1 MNKPTRAPR
10 VVISGA
16 GVGGLCLAQGLRA
29 HGIDVAVYEA
39 DRTADSRLQGYR
51 LRIDEFGRAALAACL
66 PERLY
71 ALLEATS
78 NRLYMPRGV
87 TYDEQLNE
95 LGAHRPAGTPL
106 DPARASMVVNR
117 RTLRQV
123 LLTGL
128 REVVHFGRTVVGYEA
143 AGDTVHVR
151 FADGASEAAEVFVI
165 ADGIN
170 SLARQQRLPHAQVLD
185 TGLRGVYGH
194 MALDAEALSW
204 IPPELLGGSRPVL
217 GPDRRTLAL
226 GVFRPRTPIPEAV
239 RRHAPE
245 AELDPVGDYLKWTLV
260 APAEGYPVPEDEL
273 FAAGPLQLHALAT
286 EMTEGWHPVLR
297 RMVAR
302 AHRESTFALSIRA
315 VPLPERWEPSRITLL
330 GDCIHATTPVGGV
343 GANTALRDAALLS
356 SHLATA
362 AERGT
367 HPVAAIAAYEDAMR
381 GYAHQAV
388 QGSLRG
394 AETVFRARRLAGV

>member
-1 MNKPTRAPR
+1 MKKLTRPLH

-29 HGIDVAVYEA
+29 RGVEVSVYET
-39 DRTADSRLQGYR
+39 DPTPDSRLQGYR
-51 LRIDEFGRAALAACL
+51 LRIDEFGRKALAACL

-71 ALLEATS
+71 ALVEATS

-87 TYDEQLNE
+87 SYDEQLGE
-95 LGAHRPAGTPL
+95 LAAHRPMGTPL

-117 RTLRQV
+117 RTLRQI

-128 REVVHFGRTVVGYEA
+128 RDTVRFGRTVAGYETA
-143 AGDTVHVR
+143 GDQVTVRFSDGDTVT
-151 FADGASEAAEVFVI
+151 ADVFVI
-165 ADGIN
+165 ADGVN
-170 SLARQQRLPHAQVLD
+170 SLARQQRLPEAEVLC
-185 TGLRGVYGH
+185 TGLRGIYGH

-217 GPDRRTLAL
+217 GPHRRTLAL
-226 GVFRPRTPIPEAV
+226 GVFQPRTPIPEAV
-239 RRHAPE
+239 RRYAPE
-245 AELDPVGDYLKWTLV
+245 AELDPVPDYLKWTLV
-260 APAEGYPVPEDEL
+260 APADGYPVPEREL
-273 FAAGPLQLHALAT
+273 FTADPLRLHALAV
-286 EMTEGWHPVLR
+286 EMTDGWHPVLR
-297 RMVAR
+297 RMVAQ

-315 VPLPERWEPSRITLL
+315 VPLPGRWEPSRITLL

-356 SHLATA
+356 SRLGDA
-362 AERGT
+362 AERRLD
-367 HPVAAIAAYEDAMR
+367 PVAAVAAYEDTMR
-381 GYAHQAV
+381 GYAHEAV

-394 AETVFRARRLAGV
+394 AETVFRARRLTQV